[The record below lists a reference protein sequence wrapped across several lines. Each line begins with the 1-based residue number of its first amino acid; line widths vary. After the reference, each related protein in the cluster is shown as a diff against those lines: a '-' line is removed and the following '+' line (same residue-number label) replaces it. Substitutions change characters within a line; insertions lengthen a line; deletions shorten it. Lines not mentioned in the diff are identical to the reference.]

1 MNVKYLERYNPVV
14 LPTYR
19 YATLPC
25 DKIFQNISFDD
36 ILREIGK
43 FYFHQPEAGLNAV
56 CALIRDEINRE
67 WRLNGFKKRVRL
79 KRVSTTQIKT
89 IRRAFFKITN
99 GNEKYI
105 RIPFNVVSIIY
116 FIINL
121 LNRIEDENSSI
132 GKHFTAMDK
141 TCISDY
147 LYAKHIEIFKENFD
161 KRKHQLT
168 DVDLIEKYDLLHAN
182 LVGQYSIMQKK
193 YSDVDWDNNDE
204 YIIK

>member
-1 MNVKYLERYNPVV
+1 MKFSEKHNPVI

-25 DKIFQNISFDD
+25 SEIFENLNFDD
-36 ILREIGK
+36 VLRELGK
-43 FYFHQPEAGLNAV
+43 FYFHQPEAGLNTI
-56 CALIRDEINRE
+56 CTLIRDEINCE
-67 WRLNGFKKRVRL
+67 WRLNGLKNRFKM

-99 GNEKYI
+99 GDEKYI

-132 GKHFTAMDK
+132 RKHFIAMNK

-147 LYAKHIEIFKENFD
+147 LYPDHTKIFKDNFD
-161 KRKHQLT
+161 KRKNQLT
-168 DVDLIEKYDLLHAN
+168 DEELKWKYDLLKAN
-182 LVGQYSIMQKK
+182 LTGQYSIMQKK
-193 YSDVDWDNNDE
+193 YSDVDWNNNSE